1 MHQDTVDV
9 SQFIDDLT
17 GIDDEGSWKE
27 VVRVFNLELKK
38 QNIGYSEGYFLN
50 LGIKI
55 EQKT

>member
-17 GIDDEGSWKE
+17 GINDEGSLKE

-38 QNIGYSEGYFLN
+38 QNIGYSEGSFLN

-55 EQKT
+55 EQKI

>member
-17 GIDDEGSWKE
+17 GINDEGSLKE

-38 QNIGYSEGYFLN
+38 QNTGYSEGYFLN
-50 LGIKI
+50 LGIKV